1 MEEVVGMVAIAALV
15 AFALVKA
22 YASKIL
28 TQLRAECSRLIAH
41 ERHLRQQREHEETEL
56 EGSEARLE
64 QFETDREGMSKEA
77 DNLSANI
84 ERVEAELHRAKGD
97 DDVEDGSEGNP
108 REEKESPDG

>member
-1 MEEVVGMVAIAALV
+1 MEEVVGTVALAALV

-22 YASKIL
+22 YTSKIL

-64 QFETDREGMSKEA
+64 QFETDRQGMSKEA
-77 DNLSANI
+77 EALSAKI
-84 ERVEAELHRAKGD
+84 ERLEAELHHAKGD
-97 DDVEDGSEGNP
+97 DD
-108 REEKESPDG
+108 EEKESPDG